1 MSVLTELKESTRDL
15 IEGKQRLFFDLI
27 TKGKKEAAE
36 KEIQD
41 SALDIVSEALA
52 IYKVTV
58 AEAREAKTLEEI
70 AALWKETHA
79 IFEDLLRVWQHLF
92 SMLNAPKNESFRY
105 CGEVLARLERDSA
118 EQYEFH
124 AQGKSP
130 RVKLTAVFEACE
142 KGGYHAFIPEIKGVH
157 TQGETIKDATE
168 NLVDAVGLFLLD
180 ELEDKLAGVTPKD
193 RIEIEL
199 NFSQSETTRA

>member
-27 TKGKKEAAE
+27 TKGKKEDAE
-36 KEIQD
+36 REIQD

-58 AEAREAKTLEEI
+58 AEARQAETIEEV

-79 IFEDLLRVWQHLF
+79 IFADLLRVWQHLF
-92 SMLNAPKNESFRY
+92 AMLNAPKNESFRY

-124 AQGKSP
+124 AQGKTH
-130 RVKLTAVFEACE
+130 RVKLTAVFESCE
-142 KGGYHAFIPEIKGVH
+142 EGGYHAFIPEIKGVH
-157 TQGETIKDATE
+157 SQGETLKEASE
-168 NLVDAVGLFLLD
+168 NLADALGLFVLD
-180 ELEDKLAGVTPKD
+180 ELEDKLSGVTPSD
-193 RIEIEL
+193 RIEVEL
-199 NFSQSETTRA
+199 AFSQRETTRA